1 VSALPPPGRGRGYR
15 LWLAATPGVFVV
27 LWSTGYIGARLGSPF
42 VEPMTFLSIR
52 FAAVAVVL
60 CVAAAFTRVD
70 WPSRLDS
77 CHAVVAGLLLQAVYL
92 GGVFAA
98 IDRGLNVGVAA
109 LVVGLQPLITAGLAI
124 VFLGERFSRVQVLG
138 LALGFLGLS
147 LVVWRGQD
155 SGVINVQ
162 TLSLSGLSLLG
173 ITLGTL
179 YQKRFCTH
187 LHLVTGNAVQFA
199 AAGVGTWVMALLL
212 ETRQVEW
219 SGQLVFALA
228 WLVVVLSLG
237 AVTLLY
243 QLIRRGAA
251 SRVSSLFYLVPPVTA
266 LSGALLFDEPVGLVT
281 ATGMLVAA
289 GGVALVMRGGTR
301 PA

>member
-1 VSALPPPGRGRGYR
+1 MSHSRPPGRGRGYR
-15 LWLAATPGVFVV
+15 LWLTATPGVFVV

-42 VEPMTFLSIR
+42 VEPMTFLSMR
-52 FAAVAVVL
+52 FAAVTMVL
-60 CVAAAFTRVD
+60 CVAAAITRVR
-70 WPSRLDS
+70 WPSPRDS
-77 CHAVVAGLLLQAVYL
+77 CHAAVAGLLLQAVYL

-109 LVVGLQPLITAGLAI
+109 LVVGLQPLVTAGLAV
-124 VFLGERFSRVQVLG
+124 VFLDERFSRMQTLG

-147 LVVWRGQD
+147 LVVWRGQG
-155 SGVINVQ
+155 SGVVNLQ
-162 TLSLSGLSLLG
+162 TLSLAGLSLLG

-199 AAGVGTWVMALLL
+199 AAGAGTWLVATLL

-228 WLVVVLSLG
+228 WLVVALSLG

-266 LSGALLFDEPVGLVT
+266 MSGWLLFDEPIRVR
-281 ATGMLVAA
+281 MK
-289 GGVALVMRGGTR
+289 
-301 PA
+301 